1 MSLRDRLNRSKSPAK
16 MATGQVQQPQ
26 AAQQSGVPSSSVPA
40 VTTKIQVKKSAAFQ
54 KGQRFNELKSRIHNR
69 LVEGMATGAF
79 EEMSEQ
85 EVGLAALQLLEKMLA
100 EEDIP
105 MGYSEREVLVQEL
118 IEEILGF
125 GPIEPLLHEEDI
137 SEIMIN
143 GPQRV
148 FVERYGKLELT
159 DIQFKDDAH
168 LMHVIE
174 RIVSLV
180 GRRVDEKTPMV
191 DARLKAPGKPYDGS
205 RFNAIIPPL
214 AIDGPSVTIRKF
226 KQDAGT
232 LDKLLGWGSMT
243 PEMAEVLKAA
253 IKCHLNIVI
262 SGGTGSGKTTMLNS
276 LSALIENTER
286 IVTIEDAAELQLQQP
301 HVVRLESRP
310 ANIEGEGSIP
320 IRKLLMNSLRMRP
333 DRIIVGE
340 CRGGETLDMLQ
351 AMNTGHDGSLTT
363 LHANSPR
370 DALARIQTMC
380 LMNDNPLPEKAIRQQ
395 ISSAVHLIVQVSRL
409 SDGQRKTTS
418 ITEITGI
425 EEDTVV
431 MQEIFRF
438 EQTGVDSEWNVIGRH
453 VATGIRPRFAEVC
466 ESKGVQL
473 PPNIFDVKRPEEASN
488 LGTSKGFESGAAEP
502 VMQQRLNAPLP
513 PVGQDPSSASSIF
526 RQRFKQ

>member
-1 MSLRDRLNRSKSPAK
+1 MSLRDRLNRNKSSAL
-16 MATGQVQQPQ
+16 PQ
-26 AAQQSGVPSSSVPA
+26 NRGGSSSVERPPTSQPSSA
-40 VTTKIQVKKSAAFQ
+40 STSSAPVKKTVQFQ
-54 KGQRFNELKSRIHNR
+54 KGQRFDELKSRIHNR
-69 LVEGMATGAF
+69 LVEGMASGSF
-79 EEMSEQ
+79 EEMAEH

-100 EEDIP
+100 DEEIP
-105 MGYSEREVLVQEL
+105 MGYSEREILVQEL

-143 GPQRV
+143 GPQKI
-148 FVERYGKLELT
+148 FIERQGKLELT
-159 DIQFKDDAH
+159 DVQFKDDAH

-214 AIDGPSVTIRKF
+214 AIDGASVTIRKF

-232 LDKLLGWGSMT
+232 LEKLLGWGSMS
-243 PEMAEVLKAA
+243 PEMSELLKAA
-253 IKCHLNIVI
+253 LKCHLNIVI

-370 DALARIQTMC
+370 DALSRIQTMC

-395 ISSAVHLIVQVSRL
+395 IASAVHLIVQVSRL

-418 ITEITGI
+418 ITEVTGI

-431 MQEIFRF
+431 MQEIFKF

-453 VATGIRPRFAEVC
+453 TATGIRPRFVETCA
-466 ESKGVQL
+466 SKGIEL
-473 PPNIFDVKRPEEASN
+473 PKNLFDIQPLETPSQGMDTKNTLE
-488 LGTSKGFESGAAEP
+488 GAPQA
-502 VMQQRLNAPLP
+502 MQRLKNSA
-513 PVGQDPSSASSIF
+513 QDSRSKKTSVSSDATSVF
-526 RQRFKQ
+526 RNRLNPN

>member
-1 MSLRDRLNRSKSPAK
+1 MSLRDRLNQNKKS
-16 MATGQVQQPQ
+16 GQR
-26 AAQQSGVPSSSVPA
+26 AQSSSPSNLPGGFPVQNPVA
-40 VTTKIQVKKSAAFQ
+40 KKSNQFQ
-54 KGQRFNELKSRIHNR
+54 KGQRFEELKTRVHNR
-69 LVEGMATGAF
+69 LVGGMSAGAV
-79 EEMSEQ
+79 ESMAEQ
-85 EVGLAALQLLEKMLA
+85 EVATAALQLLEKMLA

-118 IEEILGF
+118 LEEILGF
-125 GPIEPLLHEEDI
+125 GPIEPLLHQEDV

-143 GPQRV
+143 GPNKV
-148 FVERYGKLELT
+148 FVEREGKLHLT
-159 DIQFKDDAH
+159 DVHFKDDAH

-180 GRRVDEKTPMV
+180 GRRVDEKVPMV

-214 AIDGPSVTIRKF
+214 AIDGATVTIRKF

-232 LDKLLGWGSMT
+232 LDKLLGWGSMSA
-243 PEMAEVLKAA
+243 PMAELLRVA
-253 IKCHLNIVI
+253 IECHLNVII

-276 LSALIENTER
+276 LSAMIEESER

-310 ANIEGEGSIP
+310 ANIEGEGDIP
-320 IRKLLMNSLRMRP
+320 IRKLLINALRMRP

-380 LMNDNPLPEKAIRQQ
+380 LMNDNPLPERAIRQQ
-395 ISSAVHLIVQVSRL
+395 VSSAVHLIVQVSRL

-418 ITEITGI
+418 ITEVTGV
-425 EEDTVV
+425 EEDVV
-431 MQEIFRF
+431 TMQEIFKF
-438 EQTGVDSEWNVIGRH
+438 EQTGVDEKWNVIGH
-453 VATGIRPRFAEVC
+453 HYATGIRPRFIQIC
-466 ESKGVQL
+466 ESKGIKLSPGLFEDTRGMVANN
-473 PPNIFDVKRPEEASN
+473 PSSEE
-488 LGTSKGFESGAAEP
+488 GTADGLAKN
-502 VMQQRLNAPLP
+502 VNRLNTSNVRP
-513 PVGQDPSSASSIF
+513 PIPTDVNQTTTDAASMF
-526 RQRFKQ
+526 RQRFKP